1 MPFVSLPVLVVQ
13 QILCSTM
20 SVFWGLG
27 IGCMI
32 EFFQNNIDKL
42 VHAFYPLFKSTW
54 VQMDY
59 YNLKKLSDMSTSI
72 HRFISERS
80 DLSFFFS
87 TFTSFTNIYLYRLI
101 VTKNAQCGL
110 WNQWCTQ
117 NKKGRNAKISHS
129 ENAPKSDAVNFFLH
143 LLNSEPYSQFN
154 FKESLYAH
162 FQRLLS
168 TPEKA
173 LLLNDANFATK
184 INASR
189 RYPSCDID
197 TAHLFDEEG
206 DPIFIMELN
215 SPTQPSLDVASGKSK
230 TGPKTN
236 TGLKRTLCTVHP
248 KKKRP
253 RKTVP
258 VDEPVPQPEVAPP
271 APQQPATLPST
282 QEPE

>member
-32 EFFQNNIDKL
+32 EFFQNDIDKI
-42 VHAFYPLFKSTW
+42 VHAFYPLFKTW

-59 YNLKKLSDMSTSI
+59 FSLKKLSDMSISI
-72 HRFISERS
+72 RRFTSERS
-80 DLSFFFS
+80 ALSFFFL

-101 VTKNAQCGL
+101 VTENAQCGL

-117 NKKGRNAKISHS
+117 NKKPRNAKISHS
-129 ENAPKSDAVNFFLH
+129 ENTPKSDAVKFFLH
-143 LLNSEPYSQFN
+143 LLNNEPYSQFN

-184 INASR
+184 VNSSR
-189 RYPSCDID
+189 RYPAAI
-197 TAHLFDEEG
+197 L
-206 DPIFIMELN
+206 
-215 SPTQPSLDVASGKSK
+215 TQ
-230 TGPKTN
+230 
-236 TGLKRTLCTVHP
+236 RTCST
-248 KKKRP
+248 KK
-253 RKTVP
+253 
-258 VDEPVPQPEVAPP
+258 
-271 APQQPATLPST
+271 ATQSSSWN
-282 QEPE
+282 